1 MPAPPGGG
9 YLSGMSPSLRRPARP
24 TLLLLLILLP
34 ACAGGGTTPASDPAP
49 SAGVDARALLQVL
62 AADSMEGRAAGTAGA
77 ARAARF
83 LAERMREYGLEP
95 GVDGGYT
102 QPVPLVE
109 TRGPDGARTLRLLVP
124 GDSVGDG
131 RVIEDVNLVGLVRGS
146 DPALRDE
153 AVVVGAHYDH
163 EGIGPAVAGDSIYNG
178 ADDDG
183 SGVVAV
189 LAAARA
195 LAAGPPPR
203 RTVVVLLTTAEEQG
217 ILGTFH
223 YVANPVV
230 PLARTVADLQ
240 VEMVG
245 RNDSLAGGPGRLWL
259 TGFERSTMG
268 ESFAAAGLPVVADP
282 RPQFNFF
289 QRSDNI
295 VFAWEG
301 IPGHT
306 LSSFGM
312 HADYH
317 KPSDEVERIDFDHL
331 AAAAGVVTRAVRVLA
346 DGERPEWKPGGR
358 PAKPGP

>member
-1 MPAPPGGG
+1 MRPA
-9 YLSGMSPSLRRPARP
+9 SPSA
-24 TLLLLLILLP
+24 LLLALLLS
-34 ACAGGGTTPASDPAP
+34 ACAGGSPARAGARAPAP
-49 SAGVDARALLQVL
+49 APDVAAMLAVL
-62 AADSMEGRAAGTAGA
+62 SADSMEGRGTATAGS
-77 ARAARF
+77 ARAARY
-83 LAERMREYGLEP
+83 LIERMREYGLEP

-102 QPVPLVE
+102 QRVPLVE
-109 TRGPDGARTLRLLVP
+109 SRGPDGARTLRLLRE
-124 GDSVGDG
+124 GDTVGTG
-131 RVIEDVNLVGLVRGS
+131 RVVEDVNLIGLVRGA
-146 DPALRDE
+146 DPAVADE

-163 EGIGPAVAGDSIYNG
+163 EGIGPPVDGDSVYNG

-203 RTVVVLLTTAEEQG
+203 RTVIFLLTTGEEQG

-223 YVANPVV
+223 YAANPVV
-230 PLARTVADLQ
+230 PLERTVADLQ

-245 RNDSLAGGPGRLWL
+245 RPDSLAGGPGKLWL

-268 ESFAAAGLPVVADP
+268 EQLVAAGVPVVADP
-282 RPQFNFF
+282 RPDFRFF
-289 QRSDNI
+289 ERSDNI

-317 KPSDEVERIDFDHL
+317 KPSDEIGRIDPEHL
-331 AAAAGVVTRAVRVLA
+331 AAVAETVTRAVRVLA
-346 DGERPEWKPGGR
+346 DGERPAWKPGGR
-358 PAKPGP
+358 PPRPSIP